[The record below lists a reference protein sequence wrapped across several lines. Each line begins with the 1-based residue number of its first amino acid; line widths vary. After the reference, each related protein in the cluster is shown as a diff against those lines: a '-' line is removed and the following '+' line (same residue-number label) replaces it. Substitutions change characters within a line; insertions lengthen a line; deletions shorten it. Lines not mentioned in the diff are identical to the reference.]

1 MSEPTPAA
9 PASPQVTIVPVP
21 MPQQPSALRSLF
33 RLFFTLFLLG
43 SVFLNL
49 VLLAQGCSGGS
60 LLPLDEKFHSGKRL
74 ATNKIA
80 LVDIE
85 GALMEGMNAFA
96 RKQIEQAAEDENV
109 KAVVLR
115 INSPGG
121 SITASDD
128 LHRRL
133 TELRDGN
140 GAKGRLAK
148 PLLVSM
154 ASLAASGGY
163 YIAMPAK
170 TIFAERT
177 SITGS
182 IGVYAAFPNVKEL
195 SDKIGFRMNVVKAGK
210 IKDSGS
216 PFQEMGEEE
225 RKVWEGMVDHAYLQ
239 FIQVVEQ
246 GRPQLKGKM
255 QEELQINE
263 TLPVRNREGATKT
276 LQLTRYRADGGI
288 FTAQEALTYGL
299 IDRVGYLDEAI
310 LAARDAAGLGEDYKA
325 VSYSRPVTLV
335 GALTGDS
342 SGSDLRFDPG
352 RWSNAL
358 TPRLWYLA
366 PGAELSGVLQAMGR
380 QGTP

>member
-1 MSEPTPAA
+1 MSEPNSPV

-33 RLFFTLFLLG
+33 RLFFTLFLIG

-49 VLLAQGCSGGS
+49 LLLAQGCSGS
-60 LLPLDEKFHSGKRL
+60 HLLPLDEKIHSGKRL
-74 ATNKIA
+74 ATNKVA

-85 GALMEGMNAFA
+85 GVLMEGMNAYA
-96 RKQIEQAAEDENV
+96 RKQIEQAAEDDSV

-115 INSPGG
+115 ISSPGG

-140 GAKGRLAK
+140 PAKGRNAK
-148 PLLVSM
+148 PLMVSM

-170 TIFAERT
+170 TVFAERT
-177 SITGS
+177 TITGS

-195 SDKIGFRMNVVKAGK
+195 GDKVGFRMNVIKAGK

-239 FIQVVEQ
+239 FVQIVEQ

-255 QEELQINE
+255 QDELEIDE
-263 TLPVRNREGATKT
+263 TLPIRNREGPTKT
-276 LQLTRYRADGGI
+276 LKYTRYRADGGI
-288 FTAQEALTYGL
+288 FTAQEALKYGL
-299 IDRVGYLDEAI
+299 IDRVGYLDDAI
-310 LAARDAAGLGEDYKA
+310 QAAKDAAGLGEDYKA
-325 VSYSRPVTLV
+325 VSYSKPVTLF
-335 GALTGDS
+335 GTLTGES
-342 SGSDLRFDPG
+342 SGSDIRFDPS
-352 RWSNAL
+352 RWSIAL

-366 PGAELSGVLQAMGR
+366 PGAELSGVLQAAGR
-380 QGTP
+380 